1 MTLKGFHFFF
11 IVMSVVLA
19 AFVAVWAVG
28 QYRAESQV
36 GYLLVSAV
44 SIGAGAALSVYG
56 AKFRRKAKQ
65 L

>member
-1 MTLKGFHFFF
+1 
-11 IVMSVVLA
+11 MSVVLA
-19 AFVAVWAVG
+19 AFVAVWAIG
-28 QYRAESQV
+28 QYRTESQV